1 MPLSLSA
8 EQKSIKNIFLNEEQF
23 VIPNY
28 QRPYSWE
35 YDQCFQLYTDLM
47 NAFND
52 KSDYFIGNIII
63 AISDD
68 EKGHSYVV
76 DGQQRIITIWLML
89 KALHMLCPEKKILKR
104 MLEIE
109 SWDGDQ
115 CLSRIH
121 SNIFEAKD
129 NDNLEKIFNYQK
141 IDFDSRLSA
150 VSDKQNRI
158 QERKCASQ
166 IEANALFFY
175 YWLNSFITKATDDQ
189 KDEYIKFLL
198 ESVYLLPI
206 QLTGKTMDEANNKA
220 LMIFETINNRGM
232 NLEDADIF
240 KARLYNKAE
249 KLNDGNKFIDEWI
262 DFKGS
267 CDTLLLR
274 VDDVFRL
281 YSHII
286 RGKEGI
292 TINEKNLREFFVR
305 ETFSP
310 FTNDGYQV
318 IMADLFRI
326 LEILEYV
333 NQEKDKPTEVGAWLQ
348 ILDAYT
354 NQYPKYAI
362 VNYLYVNGW
371 SEKQNADF
379 ICFLKSLVRYVY
391 FQGSTTTVKFEIYN
405 IIKQTSQKDSIDS
418 YYKPDIHIE
427 YFNSLG
433 RLKKGYALLAQYLMT
448 PMAIPSYALDKLIEP
463 KDLEAIRHE
472 WNVNVDYSEIDILG
486 NMVVLD
492 IPKKNQSWEKK
503 NGYYQKSNLESV
515 KNVLSNEVLSYQQ
528 FCDRDIRLKNIICDF
543 FRGTQ
548 L

>member
-89 KALHMLCPEKKILKR
+89 KSLHMLCPEKKILKR

-109 SWDGDQ
+109 SWDGEQ
-115 CLSRIH
+115 CLSRIN

-141 IDFDSRLSA
+141 KDFDSRLNA

-175 YWLNSFITKATDDQ
+175 FWFKSFITKATNDQ

-249 KLNDGNKFIDEWI
+249 KLNEGNKFIDEWI
-262 DFKGS
+262 DFKTA
-267 CDTLLLR
+267 CDTLQLK

-286 RGKEGI
+286 RGEEGI

-305 ETFSP
+305 EPFSP

-318 IMADLFRI
+318 IMSNLFRI
-326 LEILEYV
+326 LEILEYL
-333 NQEKDKPTEVGAWLQ
+333 NQEKDKPTETGAWLQ

-371 SEKQNADF
+371 TEKQSVNF
-379 ICFLKSLVRYVY
+379 VFFLKSLVRYVY

-405 IIKQTSQKDSIDS
+405 IIKQISQKVNIDP
-418 YYKPDIHIE
+418 YYKFDISSE

-433 RLKKGYALLAQYLMT
+433 RLKKGYALLAHYLID
-448 PMAIPSYALDKLIEP
+448 PIAIPSYTIDKLIDP
-463 KDLEAIRHE
+463 KYFEAIRSY
-472 WNVNVDYSEIDILG
+472 WNINIDYSAIDSLG
-486 NMVVLD
+486 NMVILD
-492 IPKKNQSWEKK
+492 IPKKIQSLEKK
-503 NGYYQKSNLESV
+503 YEYYQRSNIENV
-515 KNVLSNEVLSYQQ
+515 RNVLSNGMFSYQQ
-528 FCDRDIRLKNIICDF
+528 FCDRDTHLKNIICNF
-543 FRGTQ
+543 FKGA
-548 L
+548 